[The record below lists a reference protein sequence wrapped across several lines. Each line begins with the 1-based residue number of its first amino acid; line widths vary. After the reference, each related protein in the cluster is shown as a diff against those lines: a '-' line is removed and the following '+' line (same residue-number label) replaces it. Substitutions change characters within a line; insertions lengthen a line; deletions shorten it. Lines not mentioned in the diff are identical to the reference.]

1 MKKGKRRMEAKTEEL
16 FEGGGDDEGM
26 NSGDDENSSGSI
38 AKGCCMLVSWC
49 RPRCRRRLPTDA
61 AATPLPSD
69 DSKQDDEKHHVLK
82 RKLIVK
88 GRYTQSFR
96 VSVEEDLV
104 RILSCRNI
112 RPPNGKEA
120 IEGIALNSHSEND
133 VVSHWDLLER
143 GGALYSFSCG
153 PHTKLSPYDAT
164 LIREVANLTSFEDE
178 ARDNN
183 IPIYYERDNPSYTF
197 VIVKCAYLLPCS
209 DTDWITPTVV
219 ASTDYQAS
227 CQPAGTYIWEQLQ
240 SDTFRM
246 TKPIIPYLYSITIQF
261 TVSSIPIDILSRL
274 SPLCGNVPLDAG
286 LLMERTKRTKSA
298 TQDFNRKAKS
308 VLLYAKVDGGVLVHH
323 FTVVLQNCIPPILA
337 QIVHKYGVCGLAETK
352 ETVCKT
358 RAYLAQKL
366 TTTNGVDESR

>member
-1 MKKGKRRMEAKTEEL
+1 LLK
-16 FEGGGDDEGM
+16 GGGNDEGM

-38 AKGCCMLVSWC
+38 EKGCCMLVSWC
-49 RPRCRRRLPTDA
+49 RPCCCRRPPTDA
-61 AATPLPSD
+61 AATPLPSHH
-69 DSKQDDEKHHVLK
+69 SKQEDDEKHHVLK

-96 VSVEEDLV
+96 VTVEEDLV

-112 RPPNGKEA
+112 RPPTGKEA
-120 IEGIALNSHSEND
+120 IEGIALNSHSENN
-133 VVSHWDLLER
+133 VFSHRDLLER

-153 PHTKLSPYDAT
+153 SHTKFSPYDAL

-183 IPIYYERDNPSYTF
+183 IPIYHERDNPSYTF

-209 DTDWITPTVV
+209 DTDWITPTVL

-227 CQPAGTYIWEQLQ
+227 CQPSGTDIWEQLQ

-246 TKPIIPYLYSITIQF
+246 TKPIIPYLYSFTIQF
-261 TVSSIPIDILSRL
+261 TVSSLPEDVLSQL
-274 SPLCGNVPLDAG
+274 SPLCDNVPLDAG

-298 TQDFNRKAKS
+298 SQDFNCKAKS
-308 VLLYAKVDGGVLVHH
+308 VLLYAKIDGGVLVHH
-323 FTVVLQNCIPPILA
+323 FTVLLQNCIPPILT
-337 QIVHKYGVCGLAETK
+337 QIVHKCGVCGLAETK

-366 TTTNGVDESR
+366 TTTNGADESR